1 MTWFDQVQWAK
12 YPKKNDGTYKRN
24 VLSTVRIFWFS
35 AVWFR
40 VCVCVCLC
48 VCVCA
53 MCIIM
58 LFSAMDRDDLVETI
72 NDGVEINL

>member
-1 MTWFDQVQWAK
+1 M
-12 YPKKNDGTYKRN
+12 
-24 VLSTVRIFWFS
+24 
-35 AVWFR
+35 
-40 VCVCVCLC
+40 CVF